1 MVNRDGNDVGL
12 GRTPV
17 MPLTIERAALVR
29 RLMAQG
35 YADDQI
41 AGLLRISPT
50 TVTDL
55 KHRSARDAGI
65 RAASARGRSVRQ
77 IAEDFGLARL
87 TVRKIIQH

>member
-1 MVNRDGNDVGL
+1 
-12 GRTPV
+12 

-29 RLMAQG
+29 RLVTQG

-41 AGLLRISPT
+41 AGLLRISQT

-55 KHRSARDAGI
+55 KYRAARDAGI
-65 RAASARGRSVRQ
+65 RAASARGRSKRQ
-77 IAEDFGLARL
+77 IAEDFGIARA